1 MSDCRQFFS
10 LHDDKEHYAVRDEL
24 RRYARDPDHLVLNKD
39 SPHWATLLDKMMH
52 MSVFRSKRAVWLD
65 REASKLGQEV
75 HRQAKFYLSECLQ
88 KAVKNKN
95 ITNRLISTV
104 NEIAGVGQPQLNAV
118 VEEADGEEA
127 KEDPKVVN
135 IIVIDPDTAEKTVG
149 TAFSDDY
156 DLEHPSNSSA
166 IIELRLHTLLELYNS
181 LLPHMPEG
189 RLPRMTYGVITPLPE
204 VITAPPAP
212 RNVIQLSDDSAISG
226 WLKASRYHPIV
237 GFTILYRRND
247 GRPNTPTRRTLPHYS
262 HGKLTLENAVNIPHD
277 SDSDDDRCKTRY
289 VALL

>member
-95 ITNRLISTV
+95 ITNRLISTM
-104 NEIAGVGQPQLNAV
+104 NEIAGVGQLQQNVV
-118 VEEADGEEA
+118 VE
-127 KEDPKVVN
+127 
-135 IIVIDPDTAEKTVG
+135 
-149 TAFSDDY
+149 
-156 DLEHPSNSSA
+156 
-166 IIELRLHTLLELYNS
+166 
-181 LLPHMPEG
+181 
-189 RLPRMTYGVITPLPE
+189 
-204 VITAPPAP
+204 
-212 RNVIQLSDDSAISG
+212 
-226 WLKASRYHPIV
+226 
-237 GFTILYRRND
+237 
-247 GRPNTPTRRTLPHYS
+247 
-262 HGKLTLENAVNIPHD
+262 
-277 SDSDDDRCKTRY
+277 
-289 VALL
+289 